1 MLNNRQ
7 NKLIQILTQL
17 QDWMKNKELAV
28 LLGVSDRTVRSD
40 IAAINQSQEEPLI
53 ESDSQRG
60 YHIRAEAPIVKA
72 QGEQENIPQ
81 DAHGRCRYII
91 QKLLFSPD
99 EINLT
104 KLQDQIYVSGYSLDN
119 DIRRIRKLLE
129 PYGNLKL
136 VRSREHISLKG
147 DEVYKR
153 KFYKDLLVEEV
164 RENFLNLN
172 RLASLYTEFDLIEL
186 KDIFM
191 ETVKEYNYSINEAML
206 PMLILHVGT
215 SIKRIMNYNFV
226 EIKEEEET
234 LTETIEYDIAKTFY
248 EKIEKRL
255 HINIMEG
262 EVRQFTMNLM
272 GRRAFTGERDRIY
285 FQKNWINIK
294 DLVNEI
300 LKNIYELFGVD
311 FRCDQ
316 DLIMGLKMHVYG
328 IIERQKKRVII
339 EDVLEEDIK
348 CKYPMVFEMGVNAS
362 QYIGKTLGMEIAHSE
377 TGFIA
382 LHLGAASERMNVS
395 RKYRT
400 VILTPYNP
408 SFSKMCVSKISTM
421 FSERME
427 VIKTCQIFEEEEIL
441 KLEPDLILTACPLQH
456 KLDIPTVPISIF
468 VNTETEVSILKAL
481 NRLDKSR
488 FQLEFVYQISNLVRP
503 EFYFNDLDCK
513 TSEETI
519 NFLCDRLTE
528 GGIID
533 SNFKKA
539 VLKRESLSPTSF
551 VNALAIPHAFGT
563 VAKQSTI
570 AVAHLKNPI
579 QWGSFEVRLVMLI
592 AIDGEDQRM
601 IKIFF
606 DWISSVV
613 NDNKKLAMICETG
626 DYEEFLER
634 IIG

>member
-1 MLNNRQ
+1 MLNKRQ
-7 NKLIQILTQL
+7 NKLILILTQM
-17 QDWMKNKELAV
+17 QDWIKNKELAV

-40 IAAINQSQEEPLI
+40 IATINQSQKEPLI

-60 YHIRAEAPIVKA
+60 YKILADVAAVKMGSV
-72 QGEQENIPQ
+72 QDNIPQ

-91 QKLLFSPD
+91 QRLLFSPE

-104 KLQDQIYVSGYSLDN
+104 QLQDQIYVSGYSLDN

-136 VRSREHISLKG
+136 VRNLEHISLQG

-186 KDIFM
+186 KDLFM
-191 ETVKEYNYSINEAML
+191 ETVEEYNYSINEAML

-215 SIKRIMNYNFV
+215 SIQRIMNYNYV
-226 EIKEEEET
+226 EIKEKEEI
-234 LTETIEYDIAKTFY
+234 LTETIEYEIAKKFY
-248 EKIEKRL
+248 EKVENRL
-255 HINIMEG
+255 NISIVEG
-262 EVRQFTMNLM
+262 EVRQFTMNIM
-272 GRRAFTGERDRIY
+272 GRRATTGERDSIN
-285 FQKNWINIK
+285 FKGKWINIK
-294 DLVNEI
+294 DLVNGI
-300 LKNIYELFGVD
+300 LENIHELFGVD
-311 FRCDQ
+311 FRSDQ
-316 DLIMGLKMHVYG
+316 DLLMGLKMHVYG
-328 IIERQKKRVII
+328 IIDRQMKQVII

-362 QYIGKTLGMEIAHSE
+362 QYIGKTLGLEIAHSE

-395 RKYRT
+395 RKYRA
-400 VILTPYNP
+400 IIITPYNP
-408 SFSKMCVSKISTM
+408 SFSKRCVSKISEM
-421 FSERME
+421 FNERME
-427 VIKTCQIFEEEEIL
+427 VIKTCQIFEEDEIL
-441 KLEPDLILTACPLQH
+441 KLEPDLILTAYPLQH
-456 KLDIPTVPISIF
+456 KLDIMTVPISIF

-481 NRLDKSR
+481 NRLDKDR
-488 FQLEFVYQISNLVRP
+488 FKLEFVYQISSLVRP
-503 EFYFNDLDCK
+503 EFYFNDLECR
-513 TSEETI
+513 SWEETI
-519 NFLCDRLTE
+519 TFLSNKLVE
-528 GGIID
+528 GGIVD
-533 SNFKKA
+533 ANFKEE
-539 VLKRESLSPTSF
+539 VLKREELSPTSF

-563 VAKQSTI
+563 RAKQSTI

-579 QWGSFEVRLVMLI
+579 SWGSFEVRLVMLI
-592 AIDGEDQRM
+592 AIDGSDQRM

-606 DWISSVV
+606 DWIASIV
-613 NDNKKLAMICETG
+613 NDNKKLANICESG
-626 DYEEFLER
+626 DYEAFLER

>member
-1 MLNNRQ
+1 MLTKRQ
-7 NKLIQILTQL
+7 NKLIHILSQM

-40 IAAINQSQEEPLI
+40 IATINQSQKDPLI
-53 ESDSQRG
+53 QSDSQRG
-60 YHIRAEAPIVKA
+60 YRILAEASMVKTEGH
-72 QGEQENIPQ
+72 QDDIPQ
-81 DAHGRCRYII
+81 DAHGRCRFII
-91 QKLLFSPD
+91 QKLLFSPE

-104 KLQDQIYVSGYSLDN
+104 QLQDQIYVSGYSLEN
-119 DIRRIRKLLE
+119 DLRRIRKLIE

-136 VRSREHISLKG
+136 VRSGEHISLKG
-147 DEVYKR
+147 DEMYKR

-172 RLASLYTEFDLIEL
+172 RLAALYTEFDLIEL

-191 ETVKEYNYSINEAML
+191 ETVEDYHYSINEAML

-215 SIKRIMNYNFV
+215 SIKRIMNYNYM
-226 EIKEEEET
+226 EIKENEET
-234 LTETIEYDIAKTFY
+234 LSGTIEYDIAKKFY

-255 HINIMEG
+255 NIVIMEG
-262 EVRQFTMNLM
+262 EVRQFAMNIM
-272 GRRAFTGERDRIY
+272 GRRAFTGVRDYIS
-285 FQKNWINIK
+285 FQGDGVNIK
-294 DLVNEI
+294 DLVNDI
-300 LKNIYELFGVD
+300 LENIHAVFGVD
-311 FRCDQ
+311 FRCDD

-328 IIERQKKRVII
+328 IIERHKKRIII

-348 CKYPMVFEMGVNAS
+348 CKYPMVFEMGVNAA
-362 QYIGKTLGMEIAHSE
+362 QYIGNTLGMEIAHSE

-382 LHLGAASERMNVS
+382 LHLGAASERMNGS

-408 SFSKMCVSKISTM
+408 SFSKMCVSKISNM

-427 VIKTCQIFEEEEIL
+427 VIQTCQIFEEEEIR

-456 KLDIPTVPISIF
+456 KLDIPTVPISVF

-481 NRLDKSR
+481 NKLDKKR
-488 FQLEFVYQISNLVRP
+488 FRLEFVYQISNLVRP
-503 EFYFNDLDCK
+503 PFYFNDLDCS
-513 TSEETI
+513 TWEETI
-519 NFLCDRLTE
+519 TFLCDRLTE
-528 GGIID
+528 GGIVD
-533 SNFKKA
+533 SDFKQA
-539 VLKRESLSPTSF
+539 VLKREELSPTSF

-563 VAKQSTI
+563 VTKQSTI

-579 QWGSFEVRLVMLI
+579 QWGSFEVGLVMLI

-606 DWISSVV
+606 DWISSIV
-613 NDNKKLAMICETG
+613 NDNKKLAMICEPG
-626 DYEEFLER
+626 DYEAFLER
-634 IIG
+634 IIR